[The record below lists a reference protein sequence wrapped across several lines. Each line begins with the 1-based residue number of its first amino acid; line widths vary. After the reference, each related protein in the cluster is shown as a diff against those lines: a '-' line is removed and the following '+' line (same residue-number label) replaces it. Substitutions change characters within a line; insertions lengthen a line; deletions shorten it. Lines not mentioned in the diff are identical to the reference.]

1 MGKIKAI
8 IWLVAAAAA
17 FLYGGY
23 QIIKFV
29 TGASAEEKAAKVKKL
44 ELLIKEGKTVT
55 AVYDSVY
62 SEVKIKGVKVKS
74 IKYFYAVDGKNYE
87 GKHYFKEEP
96 TESVVAVKYL
106 PSEPSFNEI
115 DPEAEL
121 KEAKEDQDSKADLYV
136 GLVLIVVGAGGALYN
151 LKKVTSA

>member
-1 MGKIKAI
+1 
-8 IWLVAAAAA
+8 
-17 FLYGGY
+17 
-23 QIIKFV
+23 
-29 TGASAEEKAAKVKKL
+29 
-44 ELLIKEGKTVT
+44 
-55 AVYDSVY
+55 
-62 SEVKIKGVKVKS
+62 
-74 IKYFYAVDGKNYE
+74 
-87 GKHYFKEEP
+87 
-96 TESVVAVKYL
+96 VVAVKYL